1 MSEPTFDPALTY
13 ASYLA
18 IDELLKLQKPLSKV
32 TGSEGPEHDEMLFI
46 IIHQSYELWFKQL
59 IHEFEA
65 AGKSLE
71 TGDTHR
77 SLAIL
82 GRIRTILKVCV
93 TQVDILETMTPL
105 QFNAFRGY
113 LSSSSG
119 FQSAQF
125 RKVEALL
132 GRRDSKMASHL
143 PLDIQEEIKEIS
155 SRNSIWDS
163 TLTYLAKRGHKIP
176 ADVLGRDKSTHYKSD
191 PRVLETLL
199 DVHRNDPESAMVC
212 ERLLDIDEGLQEWR
226 YRHVKM
232 VERTIGHKSGSGGSD
247 GVKYLASTLFN
258 PVFQDLWEIRSQF

>member
-1 MSEPTFDPALTY
+1 MSESEIDPALTY
-13 ASYLA
+13 TSYLA
-18 IDELLKLQKPLSKV
+18 IDGLLSLQKPLSD
-32 TGSEGPEHDEMLFI
+32 GPEHDEMLFI

-59 IHEFEA
+59 IHEFSA
-65 AGKSLE
+65 AAKSLE
-71 TGDTHR
+71 SGDTHR
-77 SLAIL
+77 SLALL

-143 PLDIQEEIKEIS
+143 PKDIQAEINQIT

-163 TLTYLAKRGHKIP
+163 TLEYLNQRGHKIP
-176 ADVLGRDKSTHYKSD
+176 SDVLKRDKSTHYQSD
-191 PRVLETLL
+191 PRVIEALLE
-199 DVHRNDPESAMVC
+199 VHRNDPESAMVC
-212 ERLLDIDEGLQEWR
+212 ERLMDIDEGLQEWR

-232 VERTIGHKSGSGGSD
+232 VERTIGQKAGTGGSD
-247 GVKYLASTLFN
+247 GVKYLASTLFK
-258 PVFQDLWEIRSQF
+258 PVFKDLWDIRSQF

>member
-1 MSEPTFDPALTY
+1 MSDQEFDSALTY
-13 ASYLA
+13 TSYLA
-18 IDELLKLQKPLSKV
+18 IDQLLKLQKPLSKS
-32 TGSEGPEHDEMLFI
+32 TDSEGPEHDEMLFI
-46 IIHQSYELWFKQL
+46 IIHQSYELWFK
-59 IHEFEA
+59 
-65 AGKSLE
+65 
-71 TGDTHR
+71 
-77 SLAIL
+77 
-82 GRIRTILKVCV
+82 
-93 TQVDILETMTPL
+93 

-143 PLDIQEEIKEIS
+143 PVDVQEEIREIT

-163 TLTYLAKRGHKIP
+163 TLAYLAKRGHKIP
-176 ADVLGRDKSTHYKSD
+176 GDVLERDKSTHYQSD

-199 DVHRNDPESAMVC
+199 EVHRNDPESAMVC

-232 VERTIGHKSGSGGSD
+232 VERTIGHKAGTGGSD
-247 GVKYLASTLFN
+247 GVKYLVSTLFN
-258 PVFQDLWEIRSQF
+258 PVFKDLWEIRSQF

>member
-1 MSEPTFDPALTY
+1 MSDTDFDSALTY
-13 ASYLA
+13 TSYLA
-18 IDELLKLQKPLSKV
+18 IDKLLELQNPLSD
-32 TGSEGPEHDEMLFI
+32 GPEHDEMLFI

-59 IHEFEA
+59 IHEFNEA
-65 AGKSLE
+65 AKALE
-71 TGDTHR
+71 SGDTHR

-132 GRRDSKMASHL
+132 GRRDSKMAAHL
-143 PLDIQEEIKEIS
+143 PLDVQAEINEIA

-163 TLTYLAKRGHKIP
+163 TLAYLAKRGHKIP
-176 ADVLGRDKSTHYKSD
+176 IEILNRDKSTSY
-191 PRVLETLL
+191 
-199 DVHRNDPESAMVC
+199 
-212 ERLLDIDEGLQEWR
+212 
-226 YRHVKM
+226 
-232 VERTIGHKSGSGGSD
+232 
-247 GVKYLASTLFN
+247 
-258 PVFQDLWEIRSQF
+258 

>member
-1 MSEPTFDPALTY
+1 MSENYDSALTY
-13 ASYLA
+13 TSYLQV
-18 IDELLKLQKPLSKV
+18 DELLQLQKPL
-32 TGSEGPEHDEMLFI
+32 SEGPEHDELLFI

-59 IHEFEA
+59 IHEFSA
-65 AGKSLE
+65 AAKSLE
-71 TGDTHR
+71 AGDTHR

-132 GRRDSKMASHL
+132 GRRDTKMASHL
-143 PLDIQEEIKEIS
+143 PLDIQREIAEIT

-163 TLTYLAKRGHKIP
+163 TLAYLAKRGHKIP
-176 ADVLGRDKSTHYKSD
+176 DEILNRDKSQHYKSD
-191 PRVLETLL
+191 PRVLDALL
-199 DVHRNDPESAMVC
+199 EVHRNDPESAMVC
-212 ERLLDIDEGLQEWR
+212 ERLVDIDEGLQEWR

-232 VERTIGHKSGSGGSD
+232 VERTIGQKSGTGGSD

-258 PVFQDLWEIRSQF
+258 PVFKDLWEIRSQF

>member
-1 MSEPTFDPALTY
+1 MNNGEFDSALTY
-13 ASYLA
+13 NSYLA
-18 IDELLKLQKPLSKV
+18 IDKLLALQTPLSD
-32 TGSEGPEHDEMLFI
+32 GPEHDEMLFI

-59 IHEFEA
+59 IHEFNEA
-65 AGKSLE
+65 AKALE
-71 TGDTHR
+71 SGDTHR

-143 PLDIQEEIKEIS
+143 PPAVQAEIKEIS

-163 TLTYLAKRGHKIP
+163 TLAYLAKRGHKIP
-176 ADVLGRDKSTHYKSD
+176 NEILNRDKATHYQSD
-191 PRVLETLL
+191 PRVIDALL
-199 DVHRNDPESAMVC
+199 AVHRDDPESAMVC
-212 ERLLDIDEGLQEWR
+212 ERLMDIDEGLQEWR

-232 VERTIGHKSGSGGSD
+232 VERTIGSKIGTGGSS
-247 GVKYLASTLFN
+247 GVEYLASTLFA
-258 PVFQDLWEIRSQF
+258 PVFADLWKIRSRF